1 MSLKQTIQTDFISA
15 MKAKDQDKKSALSG
29 LKAKI
34 TEAEKLNKNIE
45 LTDDG
50 VIKVIVSSIKQR
62 KQSVDEFTKG
72 NRVDL
77 VEKEQAEI
85 NILETYLPS
94 QMTELEIEAEIVKLL
109 PEVPPYG
116 PTMKL
121 VGQTMGM
128 FNKKFQGRA
137 DGNVVRKIIERIV
150 G

>member
-62 KQSVDEFTKG
+62 KQSVDEFKKG